1 MPDWLP
7 WPDVSEWLTAEVIDQ
22 LIDGALLTIGVTI
35 VTCITALV
43 VGVVLAS
50 LRTVG
55 PPSAR
60 RFSAAVTEV
69 FRNIPAL
76 IQIIF
81 FAFAV
86 TNVVPLETRRPLFFD
101 NAFVDAVGAI
111 TGVPIPYYLLAAS
124 LALTLN
130 TGAHL
135 AELIRSGMQTIPT
148 EQLEAARSL
157 GATVGSSTRTVLIP
171 GGIRAAFPAVSTRLV
186 HNMKNTAL
194 VSFVAVPDLFQVIQG
209 SITRTFRAT
218 EFLVLAAVLYL
229 ALSGVMTFGL
239 QRIESRLWR
248 GRAIRRDIG
257 V

>member
-1 MPDWLP
+1 MP
-7 WPDVSEWLTAEVIDQ
+7 EWLTRDVIDQ
-22 LIDGALLTIGVTI
+22 LIEGTILTIGITL
-35 VTCITALV
+35 VTCLLALGF
-43 VGVVLAS
+43 GVVLAS
-50 LRTVG
+50 VRVVG
-55 PPSAR
+55 PPMAR
-60 RFSAAVTEV
+60 RLATGITEV
-69 FRNIPAL
+69 FRNVPAL

-86 TNVVPLETRRPLFFD
+86 PNLIPIDQRRTLFFD
-101 NAFVDAVGAI
+101 NPFADALGTI
-111 TGVPIPYYLLAAS
+111 TGVPIPYYLVAAS

-135 AELIRSGMQTIPT
+135 SELIRAGMQTVPV
-148 EQLEAARSL
+148 QHFEAARSL
-157 GATVGSSTRTVLIP
+157 GATAGTAIRTVLIP
-171 GGIRAAFPAVSTRLV
+171 DAVRAAFPAVSTRLV

-218 EFLVLAAVLYL
+218 EFLLLAALLYL

-239 QRIESRLWR
+239 QRIESWMWR
-248 GRAIRRDIG
+248 GRSIRRDIG